1 MVYKLKSTKRNDF
14 FLLHLTSL
22 YSFFILFWRIEP
34 REEFE
39 ITDNHEKYPAYSRK
53 IEISS
58 NPKVGR
64 HTVANDDIEPFET
77 VLVEEPLAKV
87 LYVEKSGFNCT
98 HCLKRLKAAVPC
110 RKCSGVAFCSVFCR
124 DEAQETY
131 HRWECPYQVLI
142 LWRLSQFTK
151 FNWNLVRL
159 GCVIWSRM

>member
-53 IEISS
+53 IEIRS

-64 HTVANDDIEPFET
+64 HTVANYDIEPFET

-87 LYVEKSGFNCT
+87 LYVEK
-98 HCLKRLKAAVPC
+98 
-110 RKCSGVAFCSVFCR
+110 
-124 DEAQETY
+124 
-131 HRWECPYQVLI
+131 
-142 LWRLSQFTK
+142 
-151 FNWNLVRL
+151 
-159 GCVIWSRM
+159 

>member
-1 MVYKLKSTKRNDF
+1 MRSI
-14 FLLHLTSL
+14 FLYFS
-22 YSFFILFWRIEP
+22 RIEP

-39 ITDNHEKYPAYSRK
+39 IAEKDEKHPAYSRK
-53 IEISS
+53 VEIRS

-77 VLVEEPLAKV
+77 ILVEEPLAQV

-98 HCLKRLKAAVPC
+98 HCLKRLKAAIPC

-142 LWRLSQFTK
+142 LLQFSL
-151 FNWNLVRL
+151 F
-159 GCVIWSRM
+159 